1 MPSEPTPR
9 AAVPLHAYQQR
20 WFLDRH
26 RFKIGMFAR
35 QTGKTFTTTLEIVDD
50 CYAAAV
56 DGRTTDWII
65 LSRGERQAKEAMR
78 KGVQL
83 HARAYGLAVRESE
96 YSWQAPSGER
106 YAALEADVAGSR
118 ITALP
123 ANPDT
128 ARGFSGNVFLD
139 EFAWHRDSRQIWAAL
154 YPVISAGYKLRVT
167 STPNGKGNKFYELM
181 TDRELNS
188 IWSRHVAD
196 IHKAVAEG
204 LPRSVV
210 ELKAGLNDDELWR
223 QEYELEWLD
232 GASSWLSY
240 DLINACEHDD
250 AGDPARYGGG
260 LVYVG
265 NDIARRRHLWIAWAL
280 ELVGD
285 VAWTREI
292 TELRNKTFKVQ
303 DATLDEVVARYRTA
317 KVAMDQTGMGEK
329 PVEDAGDRYGA
340 SVVEGVLLT
349 QARRL
354 DLATALRTRF
364 EDHTIRIPRGDRALR
379 ADLHAVKKVAG
390 PTGHPRL
397 VVDEDGE
404 SAGGGHAD
412 RFWAAAL
419 AAGTAAGGV
428 GPYAYIP
435 VRSGRDL
442 DDMLDEHGPAG
453 RWRDDAIEPGWGA
466 FAPHRGGVRGVM

>member
-1 MPSEPTPR
+1 MPPEPAPR
-9 AAVPLHAYQQR
+9 AAVPLHAYQRR
-20 WFLDRH
+20 WVMDRS

-56 DGRTTDWII
+56 EGRTTDWVI

-96 YSWQAPSGER
+96 YDWQAPSGER

-139 EFAWHRDSRQIWAAL
+139 EFAWHRDSRRIWAAL

-181 TDRELNS
+181 TDRALRS
-188 IWSRHVAD
+188 IWSRHEVD
-196 IHKAVAEG
+196 VHKAVAQG
-204 LPRSVV
+204 LPRDVGA
-210 ELKAGLNDDELWR
+210 LKAGLNDDELWR

-232 GASSWLSY
+232 EASAWLSY

-260 LVYVG
+260 PVYIG
-265 NDIARRRHLWIAWAL
+265 NDIARRRHLWVAWAL

-292 TELRNKTFKVQ
+292 AALRGQTFKAQDLALDLLVQ
-303 DATLDEVVARYRTA
+303 RYRPR

-329 PVEDAGDRYGA
+329 PVEDATERYGTH
-340 SVVEGVLLT
+340 VVEGVVFSA
-349 QARRL
+349 ARQL
-354 DLATALRTRF
+354 DLATALKQRF
-364 EDHTIRIPRGDRALR
+364 EDRTIRIPRGDRALR
-379 ADLHAVKKVAG
+379 ADLHAVKRVAG

-404 SAGGGHAD
+404 AAGGGHAD

-419 AAGTAAGGV
+419 AAGAAAGGV
-428 GPYAYIP
+428 LPVGFESAGPRETAT
-435 VRSGRDL
+435 VL
-442 DDMLDEHGPAG
+442 DDYLGAARPGPGAG
-453 RWRDDAIEPGWGA
+453 PDL
-466 FAPHRGGVRGVM
+466 FAGYL

>member
-1 MPSEPTPR
+1 MPPEPTPR

-20 WFLDRH
+20 WFLDRS

-78 KGVQL
+78 KGVHL
-83 HARAYGLAVRESE
+83 HARAYGLAVRESG
-96 YSWQAPSGER
+96 YDWRAPSGER

-181 TDRELNS
+181 TDRELNG
-188 IWSRHVAD
+188 IWSRHEVD

-204 LPRSVV
+204 LPRDVAA
-210 ELKAGLNDDELWR
+210 LKAGLNDDDLWR

-232 GASSWLSY
+232 EASAWLSY
-240 DLINACEHDD
+240 DLINACEHDA

-260 LVYVG
+260 PVYIG
-265 NDIARRRHLWIAWAL
+265 NDIARRRHLWVAWAL

-292 TELRNKTFKVQ
+292 TALRGQTFKAQDFALDLLVQ
-303 DATLDEVVARYRTA
+303 RYRPR

-329 PVEDAGDRYGA
+329 PVEDATDRYGTH
-340 SVVEGVLLT
+340 VVEGVAFSA
-349 QARRL
+349 ARQL
-354 DLATALRTRF
+354 DLATALKQRF
-364 EDHTIRIPRGDRALR
+364 EDRTIRIPRGDRALR
-379 ADLHAVKKVAG
+379 ADLHAVKKIAG

-404 SAGGGHAD
+404 AAGGGHAD

-419 AAGTAAGGV
+419 AAGAAAGGV
-428 GPYAYIP
+428 LPVGFESAGPRETATA
-435 VRSGRDL
+435 L
-442 DDMLDEHGPAG
+442 DDYLG
-453 RWRDDAIEPGWGA
+453 EPLPG
-466 FAPHRGGVRGVM
+466 RGGGHDLFAGYL

>member
-1 MPSEPTPR
+1 MPPEPTPR

-20 WFLDRH
+20 WFLDRS
-26 RFKIGMFAR
+26 RFKVGMFSR
-35 QTGKTFTTTLEIVDD
+35 QSGKTWTTTLEVVDD

-56 DGRTTDWII
+56 DGRTTRWII

-78 KGVQL
+78 EGVRL
-83 HARAYGLAVRESE
+83 HARAYGMAVHESE
-96 YSWQAPSGER
+96 YEWRAPSGER
-106 YAALEADVAGSR
+106 YTALEAEVAGSR

-128 ARGFSGNVFLD
+128 ARGFSANVFLD
-139 EFAWHRDSRQIWAAL
+139 EFARHRDSREIWAAL
-154 YPVISAGYKLRVT
+154 FPVVSAGWKLRVT

-188 IWSRHVAD
+188 IWSRHQVD
-196 IHKAVAEG
+196 IHQAVAEG
-204 LPRSVV
+204 LPRDVAA
-210 ELKAGLNDDELWR
+210 LKAGLNDDELWR

-232 GASSWLSY
+232 EASSWLSY

-265 NDIARRRHLWIAWAL
+265 NDIARRRHLWVAWVM

-292 TELRNKTFKVQ
+292 TALRGQTFKAQDRALDLLVQ
-303 DATLDEVVARYRTA
+303 RYHPR

-329 PVEDAGDRYGA
+329 PVEDATDRYGTH
-340 SVVEGVLLT
+340 VVEGVVFSAGR
-349 QARRL
+349 QL
-354 DLATALRTRF
+354 DLATALKTRF
-364 EDHTIRIPRGDRALR
+364 EDRTIRIPRGDRALR
-379 ADLHAVKKVAG
+379 ADLHAVKKMAG

-397 VVDEDGE
+397 VVDEGGE

-419 AAGTAAGGV
+419 AAGAAAGGV
-428 GPYAYIP
+428 LPVDFASAGPRESMAA
-435 VRSGRDL
+435 L
-442 DDMLDEHGPAG
+442 DDYLGEPEYHGG
-453 RWRDDAIEPGWGA
+453 RIRRRASLAEY
-466 FAPHRGGVRGVM
+466 VRRMGHI

>member
-1 MPSEPTPR
+1 MPPEPTPP

-20 WFLDRH
+20 WFLDRS
-26 RFKIGMFAR
+26 RFKVGMFGR

-56 DGRTTDWII
+56 EGRTTDWII

-96 YSWQAPSGER
+96 YDWQAPSGER

-139 EFAWHRDSRQIWAAL
+139 EFALHRDSRQIWGAL
-154 YPVISAGYKLRVT
+154 YPVISAGYRLRVT
-167 STPNGKGNKFYELM
+167 STPQGKANKFYELM
-181 TDRELNS
+181 TDRELRS
-188 IWSRHVAD
+188 IWSRHEVD
-196 IHKAVAEG
+196 IHRAVAEG
-204 LPRSVV
+204 LPRDVA

-232 GASSWLSY
+232 EASAWLSY

-250 AGDPARYGGG
+250 AGDPARHGGG
-260 LVYVG
+260 PAYIG
-265 NDIARRRHLWIAWAL
+265 NDIARRRHLWVAWAL

-292 TELRNKTFKVQ
+292 AALRAETFKAQ
-303 DATLDEVVARYRTA
+303 DAELDRMVQRYRPR

-329 PVEDAGDRYGA
+329 PVEDATDRYGTH
-340 SVVEGVLLT
+340 VVEGVVFSAGR
-349 QARRL
+349 QL
-354 DLATALRTRF
+354 DLATALKQRF
-364 EDHTIRIPRGDRALR
+364 EDRTIRIPRGDRALR
-379 ADLHAVKKVAG
+379 ADLHAVKKIG
-390 PTGHPRL
+390 EPTGHPRL
-397 VVDEDGE
+397 VVDEDGDL
-404 SAGGGHAD
+404 AGGGHAD

-419 AAGTAAGGV
+419 AAGAAAGGV
-428 GPYAYIP
+428 LPVEFESAGPRETTAALDGYLGEP
-435 VRSGRDL
+435 LPGLGGGRDL
-442 DDMLDEHGPAG
+442 FAG
-453 RWRDDAIEPGWGA
+453 YL
-466 FAPHRGGVRGVM
+466 